1 MRTHGLSVRPLVALL
16 EVRKK
21 PVDVPDS
28 YMVVL
33 GWTVPSNQVLSTALA
48 AGVETVKIEAIMA
61 VGIEYLWSFISILS
75 K

>member
-1 MRTHGLSVRPLVALL
+1 
-16 EVRKK
+16 
-21 PVDVPDS
+21 
-28 YMVVL
+28 MVVL